1 MPRVPGALRGPG
13 ARCRLRG
20 PVRCKASADEPK
32 EASQP
37 SVTVSG
43 TQSKDPAPLPNLTD
57 PVDVVQWSRRWAL
70 WEYECKPESLGL
82 VGLFTNTEGGT
93 LPEKRR
99 LLLGG
104 LAATGVALGG
114 NFLGVTSFLLGA
126 CADDGRKTHHDSC
139 RQP

>member
-57 PVDVVQWSRRWAL
+57 PVDVVQWVRSSPIIPTRMISF
-70 WEYECKPESLGL
+70 EEQT
-82 VGLFTNTEGGT
+82 VGVV
-93 LPEKRR
+93 
-99 LLLGG
+99 
-104 LAATGVALGG
+104 GVR
-114 NFLGVTSFLLGA
+114 V
-126 CADDGRKTHHDSC
+126 
-139 RQP
+139 